1 MSKQNLS
8 TLVVATVLGTILG
21 CGSPQ
26 KPQEQLRNEMSGAPA
41 WARGNCKKGLPGGK
55 GICGVGSVP
64 NMTSISLARSGA
76 EGRARTALARSLNIW
91 VKTMLKDYQAGTT
104 GGAGNYTLGEQ
115 HIEDVAKQVTEMGLS
130 GTQIEDTWIS
140 DNGTLWALMVMD
152 AESFKDSVRDMRQ
165 LDESVRAAI
174 IQRADKAFGELDA
187 ARAP

>member
-8 TLVVATVLGTILG
+8 TFVVVTMLGAILG
-21 CGSPQ
+21 CAGPQ
-26 KPQEQLRNEMSGAPA
+26 KPQEQLRNEMAGAPA

-76 EGRARTALARSLNIW
+76 EGRARTDLARSLNIW

-115 HIEDVAKQVTEMGLS
+115 HLEDVARQVTEMSLS
-130 GTQIEDTWIS
+130 GTQLEDTWLS
-140 DNGTLWALMVMD
+140 DNGTLWALVAMD
-152 AESFKDSVRDMRQ
+152 AESFKDSLLNMKQ
-165 LDESVRAAI
+165 LDEGLRAAI
-174 IQRADKAFGELDA
+174 VQRADKAFGELDA
-187 ARAP
+187 APSP